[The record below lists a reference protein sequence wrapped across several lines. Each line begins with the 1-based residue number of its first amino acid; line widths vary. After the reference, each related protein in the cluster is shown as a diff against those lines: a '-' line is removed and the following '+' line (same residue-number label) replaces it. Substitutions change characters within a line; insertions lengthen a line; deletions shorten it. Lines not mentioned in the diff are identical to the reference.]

1 MSNKK
6 SLEEILAQLTDE
18 QKAQIQNCKNMDE
31 VIAMA
36 KESDI
41 VLSEEDLKELAG
53 GNFCSNGI
61 NAYYAQK
68 NDIND
73 NFCSQ
78 KNGIDG
84 SYCGPK
90 DNYC

>member
-18 QKAQIQNCKNMDE
+18 QKARIQNCKNMDE

-53 GNFCSNGI
+53 GSYYGNG
-61 NAYYAQK
+61 
-68 NDIND
+68 IND
-73 NFCSQ
+73 NFCAQ

>member
-18 QKAQIQNCKNMDE
+18 QKARIQNCKNMDE

-53 GNFCSNGI
+53 GNYCGNGR
-61 NAYYAQK
+61 
-68 NDIND
+68 IND
-73 NFCSQ
+73 NFCAQ

-84 SYCGPK
+84 NYCGPE
-90 DNYC
+90 DRYY

>member
-1 MSNKK
+1 MSNQK

-18 QKAQIQNCKNMDE
+18 QKARIQNCKNMDE

-53 GNFCSNGI
+53 GNYCSNGI
-61 NAYYAQK
+61 NGSFYA
-68 NDIND
+68 
-73 NFCSQ
+73 Q

>member
-18 QKAQIQNCKNMDE
+18 QKARIQNCKNMDE

-53 GNFCSNGI
+53 GNYCGNGR
-61 NAYYAQK
+61 
-68 NDIND
+68 IND
-73 NFCSQ
+73 N
-78 KNGIDG
+78 
-84 SYCGPK
+84 YCGPK
-90 DNYC
+90 DDYC